1 MKGYIK
7 IRKKALEILN
17 SKLSKKLY
25 YHGAH
30 HTYDVL
36 EVINQYIKREK
47 IDSYTAKLLRI
58 GTLYHDIGFTV
69 SNIEHEKLGYEI
81 VEKYMLKYGFS
92 NKDIKIVKGLI
103 MATRIPQT
111 PKNYLEKLICDA
123 DLDYLGRDDFYSI
136 SGQLSKELQS
146 FSILNDANEWNKIQI
161 KFLEAH
167 QYHTEFARKYRQPK
181 KEKRIN
187 ELKQLVKRLPK
198 LGN

>member
-7 IRKKALEILN
+7 IRKKAFEILN

-36 EVINQYIKREK
+36 SVINRFIKREK

-69 SNIEHEKLGYEI
+69 SNIEHEKLGCEI
-81 VEKYMLKYGFS
+81 VEKYMLEYGFS
-92 NKDIKIVKGLI
+92 NKDIKVVKGLI

-111 PKNYLEKLICDA
+111 PKNYLEKIICDA
-123 DLDYLGRDDFYSI
+123 DLDYLGRDDFYPI
-136 SGQLSKELQS
+136 SDQLFKELQS
-146 FSILNDANEWNKIQI
+146 FSLVTDVTEWNKIQI
-161 KFLEAH
+161 KFLEEH
-167 QYHTEFARKYRQPK
+167 QYHTGFSKKNRQPI
-181 KEKRIN
+181 KENRID
-187 ELKQLVKRLPK
+187 EIKQLVKIAS
-198 LGN
+198 

>member
-136 SGQLSKELQS
+136 SGQLFKELQS

>member
-7 IRKKALEILN
+7 IRKKAFEILN

-36 EVINQYIKREK
+36 SVINQFIKREK

-69 SNIEHEKLGYEI
+69 SNIEHEKLGCEI
-81 VEKYMLKYGFS
+81 VEKYMLEYGFS
-92 NKDIKIVKGLI
+92 NKDIKVVKGLI

-111 PKNYLEKLICDA
+111 PKNYLEKIICDA
-123 DLDYLGRDDFYSI
+123 DLDYLGRDDFYPI
-136 SGQLSKELQS
+136 SDQLFKELQS
-146 FSILNDANEWNKIQI
+146 FSLVTDVTEWNKIQI
-161 KFLEAH
+161 KFLEEH
-167 QYHTEFARKYRQPK
+167 QYHTGFSQKNRQPI
-181 KEKRIN
+181 KENRID
-187 ELKQLVKRLPK
+187 EIKQLVKIAS
-198 LGN
+198 